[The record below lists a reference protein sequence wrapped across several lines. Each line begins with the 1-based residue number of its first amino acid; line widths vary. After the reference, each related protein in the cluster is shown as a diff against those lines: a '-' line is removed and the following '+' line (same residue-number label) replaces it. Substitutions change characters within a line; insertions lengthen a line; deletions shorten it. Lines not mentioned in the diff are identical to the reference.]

1 MDVKEKLDLLAEFHS
16 KRDSL
21 ELEKRE
27 LLNEIQVPAE
37 VEKIVNDGMAKIA
50 AIDEGIRSGAKEYD
64 AKIDAKLAAV
74 VIPKEYQDELEEI
87 DRARAEIV
95 SKMGEVEAQKR
106 AIRNE
111 QAEFHA
117 AMFDNSAKLKQT
129 LREQIELQTR
139 DVYKQLDQ
147 RKAEIEAEFSGKA
160 EDVAANILKLE
171 NEIRDDL
178 KKEAAEKLEKD
189 PKAKDLSVK
198 GKYFHAVYVRGRVT
212 WNTDK
217 MDAWVID
224 HPFLKEARKEGDPSI
239 TIRKV

>member
-27 LLNEIQVPAE
+27 LLNEIQVPVE

-64 AKIDAKLAAV
+64 AKIDARIAEIV
-74 VIPKEYQDELEEI
+74 VPQEYKDALDALDKQ
-87 DRARAEIV
+87 RAEIV

-117 AMFDNSAKLKQT
+117 AMFDKSAELKQT
-129 LREQIELQTR
+129 LREHIELQTR

-160 EDVAANILKLE
+160 EDVATNISKLE
-171 NEIRDDL
+171 NEIKDDL

>member
-1 MDVKEKLDLLAEFHS
+1 MNVKEKLDLLAEFHS

-27 LLNEIQVPAE
+27 LLNEIQVPAD
-37 VEKIVNDGMAKIA
+37 VEQIVKQGMARQAEMEANTRK
-50 AIDEGIRSGAKEYD
+50 AIDIQN
-64 AKIDAKLAAV
+64 AKIDEEIAAVFVPAELKEALAELDAQRAKLMAKFADV
-74 VIPKEYQDELEEI
+74 EKQRQEITNKKRENEIGAMEALAIRKRALLEEI
-87 DRARAEIV
+87 
-95 SKMGEVEAQKR
+95 EAQ
-106 AIRNE
+106 
-111 QAEFHA
+111 
-117 AMFDNSAKLKQT
+117 
-129 LREQIELQTR
+129 TR
-139 DVYKQLDQ
+139 QVYNDINQ
-147 RKAEIEAEFSGKA
+147 RKNEIEAEFSGKA
-160 EDVAANILKLE
+160 EDVAANISKLE
-171 NEIRDDL
+171 NEIKDDL

-217 MDAWVID
+217 MDAWVVD